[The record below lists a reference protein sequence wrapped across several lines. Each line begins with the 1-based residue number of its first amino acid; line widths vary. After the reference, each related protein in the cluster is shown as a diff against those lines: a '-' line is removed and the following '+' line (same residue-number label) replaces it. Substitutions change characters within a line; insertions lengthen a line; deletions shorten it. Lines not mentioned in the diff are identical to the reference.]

1 MLFVWPKALCSAQSS
16 IDVVVPAPTLND
28 TLNKALS
35 IALDR
40 AGFVFVDLLWKAM
53 WLAASLGTLA
63 ALLVWFQTDLA
74 AVRLDAPPASLSGP
88 VSAAILA
95 RGLWQRYGA
104 AVLWIGSGFLI
115 LTFLLW
121 IVMEA
126 YFRAGMLP
134 LSSDGFFS
142 RAAAHFKTFLASSAI
157 KILACGFALIVIGSI
172 VVSRYRM
179 FPTSDWGT
187 VWPETR
193 ATVLAGVIVWCIVWG
208 LLSFFETLI
217 RADALQSLADH
228 LFLIGKTI
236 ATLVAFEVMVIAGV
250 ALAFGVLFS
259 FVSGMA
265 GILLALAACGIGLIL
280 LSTLH
285 SFLMLVRFAAVERV
299 ALSAG

>member
-1 MLFVWPKALCSAQSS
+1 
-16 IDVVVPAPTLND
+16 
-28 TLNKALS
+28 
-35 IALDR
+35 
-40 AGFVFVDLLWKAM
+40 
-53 WLAASLGTLA
+53 
-63 ALLVWFQTDLA
+63 
-74 AVRLDAPPASLSGP
+74 
-88 VSAAILA
+88 
-95 RGLWQRYGA
+95 
-104 AVLWIGSGFLI
+104 
-115 LTFLLW
+115 
-121 IVMEA
+121 
-126 YFRAGMLP
+126 
-134 LSSDGFFS
+134 
-142 RAAAHFKTFLASSAI
+142 
-157 KILACGFALIVIGSI
+157 
-172 VVSRYRM
+172 M